1 MHAVSS
7 PAGRAGTLGVP
18 GAAPTPR
25 RAVLAAAAS
34 VGTSTSSAPG
44 ACRAPSPPQPPP
56 LLVTR
61 AVALAAALALTL
73 ASPLA
78 PAVAEEAA
86 AAAAVAAAAA
96 APAATADPA
105 PPSTAK
111 AAARAVS
118 GALSRFLKSR
128 HAADG
133 GARLLGPVRASGDRL
148 RQAAVA
154 LLDAEAGAEAEA
166 VATAKRGL
174 RGAPPP
180 VRAKAKK
187 GGQAGVGGAGGAP
200 AASPP
205 LPPRAYAAVL
215 RLVRAASFECFSFD
229 ALDGAVAL
237 PGSLSAG
244 GGGRCTLQIVA
255 REAVRS
261 LGQDQAA
268 LGAATADEADALAR
282 ALQLLDDRLDRAAE
296 GDGAAAAGVAEAMER
311 ALRVQTA
318 FQGLIERCL
327 FE

>member
-1 MHAVSS
+1 MRAVIPLTSRV
-7 PAGRAGTLGVP
+7 RAGGASR
-18 GAAPTPR
+18 GGARARAAPP
-25 RAVLAAAAS
+25 
-34 VGTSTSSAPG
+34 
-44 ACRAPSPPQPPP
+44 
-56 LLVTR
+56 
-61 AVALAAALALTL
+61 
-73 ASPLA
+73 
-78 PAVAEEAA
+78 
-86 AAAAVAAAAA
+86 AAAAA
-96 APAATADPA
+96 APHARAPQPRPEAALLRAAAAALAAAAVLALSPGPAPAALEEAAAAVATAPATAPTAAA
-105 PPSTAK
+105 PPAAR

-148 RQAAVA
+148 RQAADV
-154 LLDAEAGAEAEA
+154 LLDAEAA
-166 VATAKRGL
+166 ATDASAAAAKRGL

-180 VRAKAKK
+180 VRKPRK
-187 GGQAGVGGAGGAP
+187 GGGAATS
-200 AASPP
+200 ASASSSTL
-205 LPPRAYAAVL
+205 LPPGAYASVL

-268 LGAATADEADALAR
+268 LARATADEADALAR
-282 ALQLLDDRLDRAAE
+282 ALQLLDDRLDRASE
-296 GDGAAAAGVAEAMER
+296 GDVTAAAGVAEALER
-311 ALRVQTA
+311 GLRTQAV
-318 FQGLIERCL
+318 FQGLVERCL